1 MKSYP
6 RAPDTDT
13 VVCRMADE
21 KKPQPLGRILLRQKL
36 ISQGDLDSA
45 LADQAGTPLASRLIE
60 RGLVTEIDA
69 LRALSE
75 QHGVPGIEL
84 SQVAIFL
91 EHLVVPREVAE
102 AHKILPVLVKG
113 DRVFLA
119 MADPTDKRVIDELEF
134 VTGKKVYP
142 YVALTGNLLK
152 AIHAAY
158 DARGQSEIYYLGPNV
173 TQETLNRLGLSDRS
187 DPGHAPTSDSTLIEP
202 RPVMDEQTRTS
213 STDLQISTTDLGNV
227 TTEDSTI
234 AQLPSELRIK
244 VNAATPDKTEEPTGK
259 LVLIVDDEEDIRK
272 MLKRLLVGKGHR
284 VIEADR
290 GLLALRMV
298 KENTPDLII
307 LDAMLPEVHGFDIA
321 RRIKGSD
328 KYGKIPIIMISAVYR
343 GWRIAEDLKASY
355 GISAYLEKPFKIAD
369 VVAAVARALTDGPLP
384 SAQAER
390 DMSAEAEKALA
401 DGIAAYKEGNV
412 DDALALL
419 KHGVSIDPLA
429 FRLRFQLGLLYGKRG
444 MVYEGIQELE
454 KSIEISPKHFS
465 ALKNLAIL
473 YEKAGFRHRAI
484 EVWERAVH
492 VAPDEPTKTQI
503 KGHLIGLL

>member
-1 MKSYP
+1 
-6 RAPDTDT
+6 
-13 VVCRMADE
+13 MADE
-21 KKPQPLGRILLRQKL
+21 KKPPQPLGRILLRQKL

-45 LADQAGTPLASRLIE
+45 LSDQAGTPLASRLIE
-60 RGLVTEIDA
+60 RGLVSEVDA

-119 MADPTDKRVIDELEF
+119 MADPSDKRVIDELEF

-152 AIHAAY
+152 AITAAY
-158 DARGQSEIYYLGPNV
+158 DAKNQNEIYYLGPNV
-173 TQETLNRLGLSDRS
+173 TQETLQRLGLSDRS
-187 DPGHAPTSDSTLIEP
+187 DHGHAPTSDSTLVEP

-234 AQLPSELRIK
+234 AQLPSELRIA
-244 VNAATPDKTEEPTGK
+244 VNEASSGAKQEEPTGK
-259 LVLIVDDEEDIRK
+259 LVLIVDDEEEIRK

-298 KENTPDLII
+298 KENVPDLII

-369 VVAAVARALTDGPLP
+369 VVSAVARALAADAAPP
-384 SAQAER
+384 SAQEAER

-401 DGIAAYKEGNV
+401 DGIAAYKEGKA
-412 DDALALL
+412 DEALALL

-454 KSIEISPKHFS
+454 KSVEISPKHFA

-484 EVWERAVH
+484 EVWERSVH
-492 VAPDEPTKTQI
+492 VAPDEATKTQI
-503 KGHLIGLL
+503 KGHLLGLL

>member
-1 MKSYP
+1 
-6 RAPDTDT
+6 
-13 VVCRMADE
+13 MADE

-36 ISQGDLDSA
+36 ISQKDLDSA
-45 LADQAGTPLASRLIE
+45 LLDQAGTPLASRLIE
-60 RGLVTEIDA
+60 RGLVSEVDA

-119 MADPTDKRVIDELEF
+119 MADPSDKRVIDELEF

-142 YVALTGNLLK
+142 YVALTTSLLRS
-152 AIHAAY
+152 IEAAY
-158 DARGQSEIYYLGPNV
+158 DAKSQSEIYFLGPNV
-173 TQETLNRLGLSDRS
+173 TQETLQRLGLSSRS
-187 DPGHAPTSDSTLIEP
+187 DHGRAPTSDASLIEP
-202 RPVMDEQTRTS
+202 RPVMDHQMRTS
-213 STDLQISTTDLGNV
+213 SAELHISTTDLGNV

-234 AQLPSELRIK
+234 TQLPSELRIK
-244 VNAATPDKTEEPTGK
+244 LNDASAAAKEEPIGTGK
-259 LVLIVDDEEDIRK
+259 LVLVVDDEEDIRK
-272 MLKRLLVGKGHR
+272 MLKLLLTGKGLR

-298 KENTPDLII
+298 KDHVPDLII

-328 KYGKIPIIMISAVYR
+328 KYGRIPIIMISAVYR

-355 GISAYLEKPFKIAD
+355 GISSYLEKPFKIAD
-369 VVAAVARALTDGPLP
+369 VLAAVTRALAAEEAPA
-384 SAQAER
+384 SERER
-390 DMSAEAEKALA
+390 DMSAEAEKALE
-401 DGIAAYKEGNV
+401 DGIAAYKAGNL
-412 DDALALL
+412 DQALELL
-419 KHGVSIDPLA
+419 KQGVSIDPLA
-429 FRLRFQLGLLYGKRG
+429 FRLRFQLGLLLGKRG

-454 KSIEISPKHFS
+454 KAAELSPKHFA

-492 VAPDEPTKTQI
+492 VAPDETTKTQI
-503 KGHLIGLL
+503 KGHLLGLL

>member
-1 MKSYP
+1 
-6 RAPDTDT
+6 
-13 VVCRMADE
+13 MAEE

-45 LADQAGTPLASRLIE
+45 LSDQAGTPLASRLIE
-60 RGLVTEIDA
+60 RGLVTEVDA

-119 MADPTDKRVIDELEF
+119 MADPSNKRVIDELEF

-158 DARGQSEIYYLGPNV
+158 DARGQNEIYYLGPKV
-173 TQETLNRLGLSDRS
+173 TQETLQRLGLSDRS
-187 DPGHAPTSDSTLIEP
+187 DHGRAPTSDSTLIEP

-227 TTEDSTI
+227 TTEDSTL

-244 VNAATPDKTEEPTGK
+244 VNEANAANTAEEPTGK

-298 KENTPDLII
+298 KDHTPDLII

-369 VVAAVARALTDGPLP
+369 VVAAVARALTDGGPP
-384 SAQAER
+384 STQEAER

-401 DGIAAYKEGNV
+401 DGIAAYKEGKI

-419 KHGVSIDPLA
+419 KQGVSIDPLA

-454 KSIEISPKHFS
+454 KSVEISPKHFS

-503 KGHLIGLL
+503 KGHLLGLL